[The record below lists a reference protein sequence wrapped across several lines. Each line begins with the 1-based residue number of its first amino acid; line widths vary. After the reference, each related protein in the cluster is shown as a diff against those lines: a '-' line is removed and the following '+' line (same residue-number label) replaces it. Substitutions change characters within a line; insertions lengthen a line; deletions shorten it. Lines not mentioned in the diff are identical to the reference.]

1 MRIGLMLDVD
11 KPLDDVVAQV
21 QAAREAGV
29 GSVWCSQIFGLDA
42 LTLLAIVGREVP
54 GIGLGTA
61 VVPVQ
66 PRHPIVLAGQALTT
80 QAAVGERLTLGIGL
94 SHQVVIEGVFGL
106 TFDQAALRMREYLS
120 VLVPLLAGEQVA
132 FQGKTL
138 RASTIGPLGV
148 VAPAPPVLVAAL
160 GPAMLRVAGHLA
172 AGTVTWMTGPAT
184 VESHIVP
191 TITAAASAA
200 GRSAPKVVVGLPVC
214 VTDDAAAARELVAKV
229 FAIYGQLPSYRA
241 MLDREGAAGPADVAI
256 VGDEGQVR
264 GALERLAACGAT
276 DFVGAIAATGKE
288 RERTLELLGELGR
301 R

>member
-1 MRIGLMLDVD
+1 
-11 KPLDDVVAQV
+11 
-21 QAAREAGV
+21 
-29 GSVWCSQIFGLDA
+29 
-42 LTLLAIVGREVP
+42 
-54 GIGLGTA
+54 
-61 VVPVQ
+61 
-66 PRHPIVLAGQALTT
+66 
-80 QAAVGERLTLGIGL
+80 L

-106 TFDQAALRMREYLS
+106 TFDQPALRMREYLS

-256 VGDEGQVR
+256 VGDESQVR
-264 GALERLAACGAT
+264 GALERLAAGGAT

>member
-106 TFDQAALRMREYLS
+106 TFDQPALRMREYLS

-148 VAPAPPVLVAAL
+148 AAPAPPVLVAAL

-200 GRSAPKVVVGLPVC
+200 GRSAPRVVVGLPVC

-256 VGDEGQVR
+256 VGDESQVR
-264 GALERLAACGAT
+264 GALERLAAGGAT

>member
-184 VESHIVP
+184 VERHIVP

-256 VGDEGQVR
+256 VGDESQVR
-264 GALERLAACGAT
+264 GALERLAAGGAT

>member
-11 KPLDDVVAQV
+11 KPLEDVVAQV

-29 GSVWCSQIFGLDA
+29 GSVWCSQIFGFDA

-148 VAPAPPVLVAAL
+148 AAPAPPVLVAAL